1 MNRTVYT
8 LGLRALA
15 PLVWLWMARRA
26 RRAGG
31 EWGIFSPERFGRAL
45 SGATVPD
52 RFAPGKTGAT
62 AAIEGPVWVHAVSLG
77 ETRAAQPLLQALL
90 DRGLPVLLTH
100 ITATGRAEG
109 ARLFADAI
117 ARGQLRQAWLPY
129 DFPGATRRFLAAA
142 RPRCG
147 ILIEREIW
155 PNLLAAARRAGV
167 PMALVSARFS
177 ESSLRQAGRMGGVM
191 REALAGLDL
200 VLAQTAP
207 DAERLARAG
216 APQPAVSGNL
226 KFDLS
231 LPQDRVREGQAWRA
245 RLGRPVV
252 ALASTREGE
261 DGPFIAALKRLA
273 GTPGGPLFLLIP
285 RHPQRFDEAA
295 ALLEQAGLPYVRRS
309 TGQEPEP
316 RTTVLLGDT
325 LGEMAFYYAAAD
337 VAVVAGS
344 FAPLGGQ
351 NLIEACA
358 AGVPVIV
365 GPHTFNFQQ
374 AASDAIEAGAA
385 QCQPDPERAV
395 AAALALLADP
405 VARQAAGDA
414 ARAWFASHAGA
425 TARTMDALA
434 PWLR

>member
-1 MNRTVYT
+1 MNRAVYT
-8 LGLRALA
+8 FGLRALA

-31 EWGIFSPERFGRAL
+31 EWEIFSPERFGRA
-45 SGATVPD
+45 VPGRAVSD
-52 RFAPGKTGAT
+52 AAT
-62 AAIEGPVWVHAVSLG
+62 ADKWGGAPVWVHAVSLG
-77 ETRAAQPLLQALL
+77 ETRAALPLLQALL

-109 ARLFADAI
+109 ARLFAAAI
-117 ARGQLRQAWLPY
+117 ASGQLRQAWLPY

-142 RPRCG
+142 QPRCG

-155 PNLLAAARRAGV
+155 PNLLAAARRARL

-177 ESSLRQAGRMGGVM
+177 ASSLRQAGRMGRVM
-191 REALAGLDL
+191 REALAGLQL
-200 VLAQTAP
+200 VLAQSAT
-207 DAERLARAG
+207 DAERLAQAG
-216 APQPAVSGNL
+216 APRPLVSGNL

-231 LPQDRVREGQAWRA
+231 LPAGQVREGQAWRE

-252 ALASTREGE
+252 AVASTREGE
-261 DGPFIAALKRLA
+261 DEPFIDAIKRLA
-273 GTPGGPLFLLIP
+273 DRPGGPLFLLIP
-285 RHPQRFDEAA
+285 RHPQRFDAAA
-295 ALLEQAGLPYVRRS
+295 ALLEQAGLSYVRRS
-309 TGQEPEP
+309 GGQEPEP
-316 RTTVLLGDT
+316 RTAVLLGDT

-385 QCQPDPERAV
+385 QRQPDPAQAV
-395 AAALALLADP
+395 AAALALLANP
-405 VARQAAGDA
+405 AARHAASDA

>member
-1 MNRTVYT
+1 MNRAVYT

-26 RRAGG
+26 KRAGG
-31 EWGIFSPERFGRAL
+31 EWGILSAERFGRTA
-45 SGATVPD
+45 SG
-52 RFAPGKTGAT
+52 R
-62 AAIEGPVWVHAVSLG
+62 AASEPVAVARAGEAPVWVHAVSLG

-109 ARLFADAI
+109 ARLFAEAI

-177 ESSLRQAGRMGGVM
+177 ESSLRQAGRMGVVM

-207 DAERLARAG
+207 DADRLARAG
-216 APQPAVSGNL
+216 APHPAVSGNL

-261 DGPFIAALKRLA
+261 DGPFIEALKRLA

-295 ALLEQAGLPYVRRS
+295 ALLEQAGLAYVRRS

-385 QCQPDPERAV
+385 QRQPDPERAV